1 MKNIHIIPT
10 DKPSRLIHNVL
21 GYGMVTKEFTKS
33 DLDLIQAQYNNIYIT
48 NDSEVKEGDWF
59 YCFQNNNVLKCFK
72 KEGLLLNGYHTIYKK
87 IILTTDQDLIKDG
100 VQAIDDEFLK
110 WFVKNPSCEKVEVT
124 YDKDA
129 FPYGVETSKE
139 YGWYKIIIPQ
149 ETLSYTEAAKKDE
162 RIFNSTMM
170 KQETIDEVNDNRKNL
185 YFKKQVM
192 NPYAVEEYSHTAYEK
207 GFIKGYEES
216 NKYQLER
223 MYSEEDM
230 IAFLDWSKSTNKK
243 KSEYELRCLLHGKEI
258 DSKKLFTIWVE
269 QFKK

>member
-1 MKNIHIIPT
+1 MKNIYLIET
-10 DKPSRLIHNVL
+10 DKPSRLLLSKRGNLQFLKDNSSTNSNNHFI
-21 GYGMVTKEFTKS
+21 GTY
-33 DLDLIQAQYNNIYIT
+33 QNIYIT
-48 NDSEVKEGDWF
+48 NDEEIKEGD
-59 YCFQNNNVLKCFK
+59 YVYHNSGYVSIVLGFNLDAIKLTDSQRWSKDC
-72 KEGLLLNGYHTIYKK
+72 KK
-87 IILTTDQDLIKDG
+87 IILTTDDQLIQDG
-100 VQAIDDEFLK
+100 VQAIDDEFLE
-110 WFVKNPSCEKVEVT
+110 WFVKNPNCEKVEVT

-207 GFIKGYEES
+207 GFIEVYEES
-216 NKYQLER
+216 NKYQAER
-223 MYSEEDM
+223 MYSESEV
-230 IAFLDWSKSTNKK
+230 IILLNKFGSKVYGDYTRNTTMEKFCDKWFEQNKK
-243 KSEYELRCLLHGKEI
+243 K
-258 DSKKLFTIWVE
+258 
-269 QFKK
+269 